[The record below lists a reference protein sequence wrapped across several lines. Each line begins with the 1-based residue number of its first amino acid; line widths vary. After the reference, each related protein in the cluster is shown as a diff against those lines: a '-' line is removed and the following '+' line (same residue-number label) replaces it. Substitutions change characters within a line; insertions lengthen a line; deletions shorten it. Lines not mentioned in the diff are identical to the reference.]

1 MCLLMSGVRGGNPRW
16 RSLSCRTWNV
26 RRDAT
31 AAAPT
36 EVGGVGGKVG
46 GALQW
51 SLSFH
56 GDVGLISGWGRPSEI
71 GNGNPLQFSCLEN
84 SISRGAWRATDH
96 SVPKLDT
103 TEHACSPGLE
113 GCRQSNLLTYRQGFL
128 FKLSHPWR
136 ISGILNRVC
145 PLLGFPDGSED
156 EVSVCNAGDLGS
168 NPRSGRSPGEGNGNP
183 LQYSCPENSTEEPG
197 RLQSMGS

>member
-1 MCLLMSGVRGGNPRW
+1 M
-16 RSLSCRTWNV
+16 SCRTWNV
-26 RRDAT
+26 RRDAR

-36 EVGGVGGKVG
+36 EVGGVGGQGG

-51 SLSFH
+51 SLGFH
-56 GDVGLISGWGRPSEI
+56 GDVGLISGWGRSRGI

-84 SISRGAWRATDH
+84 SMNRGAWWATDH
-96 SVPKLDT
+96 RVPKLDT
-103 TEHACSPGLE
+103 TGHTCSRGLR
-113 GCRQSNLLTYRQGFL
+113 GLQSNLLRPLCVTNSDLLTHRQGFL

-156 EVSVCNAGDLGS
+156 KVSVCNAGDLGS
-168 NPRSGRSPGEGNGNP
+168 NPWSGRSPGEGNGNP
-183 LQYSCPENSTEEPG
+183 LQYACLENSTDG
-197 RLQSMGS
+197 GAW